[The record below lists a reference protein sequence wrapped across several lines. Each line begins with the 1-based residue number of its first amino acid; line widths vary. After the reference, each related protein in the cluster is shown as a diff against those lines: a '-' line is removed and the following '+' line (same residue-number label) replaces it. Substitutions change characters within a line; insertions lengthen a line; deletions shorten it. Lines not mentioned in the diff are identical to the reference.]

1 MPTIQRD
8 ELIAA
13 VREFATADP
22 NHVYAKTEM
31 DPSSYDYIMSFDDI
45 GGCLYSDLGVEQCIV
60 GRALSACGVMMSTLR
75 SADLDAWG
83 SVASVVTPKAD
94 DPDESRIVVE
104 GLTEDDVQ
112 WLMIVQDSQDKGL
125 PWAEAVYRADIAKG
139 VLG

>member
-13 VREFATADP
+13 VREFAEADP
-22 NHVYAKTEM
+22 NHVYTKT
-31 DPSSYDYIMSFDDI
+31 DLNPSSEDYIMSFEDV

-60 GRALSACGVMMSTLR
+60 GRALSKCGVMMSVLR
-75 SADLDAWG
+75 SADLDSWG
-83 SVASVVTPKAD
+83 SVASVVPPEDTND
-94 DPDESRIVVE
+94 DEPRIVVE

-125 PWAEAVYRADIAKG
+125 PWAKAVYRADIAKG
-139 VLG
+139 VLA